1 MEALSCTLQEK
12 GLNRL
17 YMKHLG
23 CYILKG
29 MGCTEKEK
37 VENNGERC
45 METVK
50 DVIPYIYI
58 YI

>member
-17 YMKHLG
+17 YMKNLG

-50 DVIPYIYI
+50 DVIP
-58 YI
+58 